1 MGPRGLS
8 RGRCCAMDL
17 FVTDPQGRTVSR
29 IRSFELDMAF
39 GADENDFEL
48 SAPKASGIEPG
59 SHIFVPGTE
68 YGGVVSVLCP
78 VRTRYGDAISY
89 KGRTW
94 HGILED
100 HVICPLSGKAYLT
113 VSGDANAVLC
123 QLIQA
128 MGLGDIF
135 SAGSYAGINV
145 AGSFRYRS
153 GYTGIVEM
161 LAASGAR
168 LKAAWDTATMK
179 CVLSAVPV
187 RDWGDMPGVSG
198 STMYSAELDYRK
210 YNHLIALGK
219 GEGTSRTVYHLY
231 SDAAGNISEHQTMRG
246 LDERTYI
253 YDYSNAELKD
263 LKVKAREKLAKLR
276 QTDTIDVDLDSGTG
290 VAVGDTVTA
299 YSPAVGVSTRGTI
312 TKLTVKVANGYT
324 TVTPDFTA
332 WKDEQD
338 YE

>member
-1 MGPRGLS
+1 
-8 RGRCCAMDL
+8 MDL
-17 FVTDPQGRTVSR
+17 FVTDPRGRTVSR
-29 IRSFELDMAF
+29 LRSFELDMAF

-48 SAPKASGIEPG
+48 SAPKTPGIEPG
-59 SHIFVPGTE
+59 SRIFVPGTE

-78 VRTRYGDAISY
+78 ARTRYGDTIAY

-100 HVICPLSGKAYLT
+100 HVICPPSGRSHLS
-113 VSGDANAVLC
+113 VSGDANVVLR
-123 QLIQA
+123 QLVQA
-128 MGLGDIF
+128 MGVGDLF

-145 AGSFRYRS
+145 AKSFRYRT
-153 GYTGIVEM
+153 GYTGIIEM

-168 LKAAWDTATMK
+168 LKATWDTAAMR

-187 RDWGDMPGVSG
+187 RDWGDVPGISG
-198 STMYSAELDYRK
+198 STVYSAELDYRK

-246 LDERTYI
+246 LDEKMYI
-253 YDYSNAELKD
+253 YDYSNAELDD
-263 LKVKAREKLAKLR
+263 LKVKAHEKLVKLR
-276 QTDTIDVDLDSGTG
+276 QTDAIDVDLDSGAG

-299 YSPAVGVSTRGTI
+299 YSPAVGVSTRGTV
-312 TKLTVKVANGYT
+312 TKLVVKVEDGHA

-332 WKDEQD
+332 WKDEK
-338 YE
+338 EFE